1 MIATNNFK
9 EIPQVRESS
18 APLAATKTKSP
29 FANTLGI
36 NTDASLNQSQP
47 LYGTQPQGR
56 STAES
61 RPEVSG
67 TGTGK
72 RGGQRGAEGKGELF
86 PMYNYS
92 GMDSDID
99 SVGNGSNDD
108 GNTRAS
114 NSVNI
119 SPSMGES
126 GKGQNR
132 QPESRESRSGGGTN
146 RKSPEPSVGMY
157 RTIVPVSLR
166 APAEGQFRKEFSKDH
181 PVSIFLA
188 SFHYSQAK
196 LMHRLLL
203 LRYRTVCRWI
213 RDILQ
218 GEGKGS
224 ASRGCCFGQG
234 YPHGQRQN
242 RTTNLRCAGDGCGS
256 AETSREHS
264 TRAK

>member
-1 MIATNNFK
+1 MQIIATNNFK

-29 FANTLGI
+29 FANSLGI

-47 LYGTQPQGR
+47 LYGTQPSSAQGR
-56 STAES
+56 STLES
-61 RPEVSG
+61 RPEVTGS
-67 TGTGK
+67 GTGK

-119 SPSMGES
+119 SPSLGES

-132 QPESRESRSGGGTN
+132 QPESRESRSGGTN

-181 PVSIFLA
+181 PVSLVWCCFIIL
-188 SFHYSQAK
+188 K
-196 LMHRLLL
+196 LMRCLLL
-203 LRYRTVCRWI
+203 L
-213 RDILQ
+213 
-218 GEGKGS
+218 
-224 ASRGCCFGQG
+224 
-234 YPHGQRQN
+234 PHSMLVDLGHTPRRRLRVSEPQVLHRARLPS
-242 RTTNLRCAGDGCGS
+242 RTTTKLNG
-256 AETSREHS
+256 
-264 TRAK
+264 